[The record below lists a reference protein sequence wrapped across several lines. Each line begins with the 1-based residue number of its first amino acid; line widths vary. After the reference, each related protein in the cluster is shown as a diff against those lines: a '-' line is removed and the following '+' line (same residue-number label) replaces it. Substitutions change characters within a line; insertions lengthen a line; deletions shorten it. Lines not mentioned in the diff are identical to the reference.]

1 MEHKLI
7 QIKNKFWQRLFLKNK
22 FWQPAVIDYYC
33 WPAYPRV
40 ENFYFVNIPK
50 NVTTTVL
57 SWAQKIKTQDG
68 HIQDPFRFTI
78 LRDPYG
84 RLKSAFAYGI
94 GQRFYYEHTVE
105 SIGTLLLAQNPVK
118 RHEGLLT
125 HFVPQH
131 VFIKH
136 APVKIDHYYHTGQ
149 IRELHQHL
157 CTISGVE
164 LPWLQENRTK
174 YTDQFTEQ
182 YNAWFVKN
190 TTWIDDFLGKDLK
203 LYNKIIHRPATA

>member
-1 MEHKLI
+1 MLN
-7 QIKNKFWQRLFLKNK
+7 QIKKLFIKDK
-22 FWQPAVIDYYC
+22 VWQPKVIDYYC
-33 WPAYPRV
+33 WPKYPRV

-50 NVTTTVL
+50 NVSTTVL
-57 SWAQKIKTQDG
+57 SWAQKIKTQEQTYR
-68 HIQDPFRFTI
+68 IQDPFRFTI

-84 RLKSAFAYGI
+84 RLKSAFAYGV
-94 GQRFYYEHTVE
+94 GQRFYYEHTVD
-105 SIGTLLLAQNPVK
+105 SIGALLLEQNPVQ

-131 VFIKH
+131 VFIKR
-136 APVKIDHYYHTGQ
+136 APVKVDHYYHTGH

-157 CTISGVE
+157 STISRVE
-164 LPWLQENRTK
+164 LPWLTENRSG

-190 TTWIDDFLGKDLK
+190 TTWIDDFLAKDNS
-203 LYNKIIHRPATA
+203 LYNKVVYRAAAA